1 MADEDSDLEKTE
13 EPTPRKREQALEN
26 GQILTS
32 QEAFVFGAMAVA
44 TGLCMFVVGQLPQIA
59 GAWGR
64 MLRIEGDLDALM
76 IDRLVDLGWYVLLFG
91 LGAAVPVMM
100 SVIGLQAL
108 MGGLHFNGPSF
119 KGEKLNPFS
128 GMKRMVSMQA
138 LINLLKSLIKVGI
151 LGVLAYTVFKAILL
165 DLDGLGALEP
175 ATAAARIGQ
184 MVVDLLSRLALGLA
198 AIAAVDLAWQY
209 RTLMKGLMMTKDE
222 VKRESKEQNGSPE
235 LKGKIRQ
242 KQMQAARRA
251 GRQRKAL
258 ADVPQATAIIT
269 NPTHF
274 AVALRYVPGETDA
287 PVILAMGRGPIAH
300 EIMDIGRKAAI
311 HTLRLPPLARALYYS
326 GEIGMQIDDRL
337 FAAVAAVLAHVFRV
351 DRGEAVDL
359 PDIDLPPEMRFDV
372 HGRPETP
379 ESPRSAP

>member
-64 MLRIEGDLDALM
+64 MLRVEGDLDALM
-76 IDRLVDLGWYVLLFG
+76 IDRLADLGWYVLLFG
-91 LGAAVPVMM
+91 LGAAVPVMV

-108 MGGLHFNGPSF
+108 MGGLHFNGPKF
-119 KGEKLNPFS
+119 KGEKLNPLP
-128 GMKRMVSMQA
+128 GLKRMVSMQA
-138 LINLLKSLIKVGI
+138 LVNLLKSLIKVGI
-151 LGVLAYTVFKAILL
+151 LGVLAYTVFDKILWE
-165 DLDGLGALEP
+165 LDGLGALEP
-175 ATAAARIGQ
+175 ATAAARIGG

-209 RTLMKGLMMTKDE
+209 RTMMQNLMMTKDE

-235 LKGKIRQ
+235 MKGKIRQ
-242 KQMQAARRA
+242 KQMQASRRA
-251 GRQRKAL
+251 GQQRKAL

-287 PVILAMGRGPIAH
+287 PVIIAMGRGPIAH
-300 EIMDIGRKAAI
+300 EIMEIGRKAAI

-326 GEIGMQIDDRL
+326 GDIGMQIDERL

-359 PDIDLPPEMRFDV
+359 PDIDLPAEMRFDAN
-372 HGRPETP
+372 GRPEAP
-379 ESPRSAP
+379 EPPRATT